1 MNQYI
6 TKLDLA
12 SNGLGDVGV
21 IYLAH
26 ILRDNASLDD
36 INLSQNFIGFHGA
49 EELCKLFK
57 EDHIR
62 VKHLQLEGEDKFR
75 CEKNPRTL
83 FCLGNLFDDRCARL
97 FADVIAVS
105 SE

>member
-12 SNGLGDVGV
+12 SNGLGDEGV
-21 IYLAH
+21 IYLVH

-36 INLSQNFIGFHGA
+36 INLSQNFIAIDGA
-49 EELCKLFK
+49 QELCELFK

-62 VKHLQLEGEDKFR
+62 IKYLQLEGDEEMNIVDKPRFFPFR
-75 CEKNPRTL
+75 E
-83 FCLGNLFDDRCARL
+83 FIG
-97 FADVIAVS
+97 
-105 SE
+105 

>member
-12 SNGLGDVGV
+12 SNGLGDEGV

-36 INLSQNFIGFHGA
+36 INLSQNFIAIDGA
-49 EELCKLFK
+49 RELCKLFK
-57 EDHIR
+57 EDHIHI
-62 VKHLQLEGEDKFR
+62 KYLQLEGK
-75 CEKNPRTL
+75 EKVKMVRKTL
-83 FCLGNLFDDRCARL
+83 FS
-97 FADVIAVS
+97 I
-105 SE
+105 